1 MFVIN
6 NLLATNVEVSYQ
18 LKKVLFGSFEVYRQ

>member
-6 NLLATNVEVSYQ
+6 DLLSANVEVSCHS
-18 LKKVLFGSFEVYRQ
+18 KKVLFGSFEVYRQ